1 METKKD
7 FQILEVF
14 IKSYIIEAEN
24 IFNHGVNSDYVL
36 KEENISFLKGTLKV
50 NQNIKYNIA
59 DKAKFFCYF
68 S

>member
-24 IFNHGVNSDYVL
+24 IFNNGVNSDYVL
-36 KEENISFLKGTLKV
+36 KEENISFLDGKLKV

-59 DKAKFFCYF
+59 DKAKFFC
-68 S
+68 

>member
-14 IKSYIIEAEN
+14 IKSYNIEAEN

-36 KEENISFLKGTLKV
+36 KEENISFLNGKLKV

-59 DKAKFFCYF
+59 DKAKFFC
-68 S
+68 